1 MKEANIMVKL
11 SVDGG
16 GDFIGIKT
24 YDHIHRS
31 CGRFLFARDTISQIL
46 DKPSGAT
53 HCDADCGHYA
63 EIQRIGDHLWF
74 RITWLN
80 LYSDGTVKG
89 FRQMF
94 AVPLRTIRSL
104 LISGKQAKLLYIPV
118 HAPASIQA
126 SPLASETIR
135 KFAHNKRIR
144 RAFSKAM
151 RDCFNWP
158 GDLVMLHR
166 DGEYSFY
173 FTTRSGIPRCGGLI
187 LHESRKNGYPYIY
200 YSVHT

>member
-1 MKEANIMVKL
+1 MMESTIMVKL
-11 SVDGG
+11 SVDSGSE
-16 GDFIGIKT
+16 FMGIKT
-24 YDHIHRS
+24 YDRVHGSH
-31 CGRFLFARDTISQIL
+31 GRFLIARNTLSQIL
-46 DKPSGAT
+46 DRPGGAT
-53 HCDADCGHYA
+53 HCDSDCGHYA

-74 RITWLN
+74 RIAWLS
-80 LYSDGTVKG
+80 LYSDWSIKG
-89 FRQMF
+89 FQQIF
-94 AVPLRTIRSL
+94 AVPMKTIKPL
-104 LISGKQAKLLYIPV
+104 LTSVGNAKVLYTPA
-118 HAPASIQA
+118 HAPATIKTSL
-126 SPLASETIR
+126 LAAEIIR
-135 KFAHNKRIR
+135 KFVHNKHIR

-187 LHESRKNGYPYIY
+187 LHEGKKNGYPYIY